1 MCPRGVDANMYS
13 PEKSSDE
20 VKREMRR
27 LANATEDS
35 ILLLYAGR
43 ISPEKNV
50 RLLVDL
56 MSILAKEPEDFR
68 LLIAGDGPQ
77 KDWLKTRCENAA
89 PGKVV
94 LLGHLE
100 KEKLANFYANADIF
114 VHPNPKEPFGI
125 APLEAMASGVPTVAP
140 NAGGILSYATT
151 ENAWLVE
158 PNAEEFAR
166 AIREMVSN
174 PVLRGSKIEKAV
186 ATARFNS
193 REASTDRLLSTYD
206 TMFEDFVT
214 RNGSYVGVEKPKG
227 FNYWQ
232 LLKVIIVLGIFSVL
246 EYFHIFDKI

>member
-1 MCPRGVDANMYS
+1 MYS
-13 PEKSSDE
+13 PERGSDE
-20 VKREMRR
+20 VKREMRH
-27 LANATEDS
+27 LANATGDS

-43 ISPEKNV
+43 VSPEKNV

-56 MSILAKEPEDFR
+56 MRILATEPEDFR
-68 LLIAGDGPQ
+68 LLVAGDGPQ
-77 KDWLKTRCENAA
+77 RDWLKNQCEKAA
-89 PGKVV
+89 PGKLV
-94 LLGHLE
+94 LLGHLD

-114 VHPNPKEPFGI
+114 IHPNPREPFGI

-140 NAGGILSYATT
+140 NAGGILSYATN

-158 PNAEEFAR
+158 PDAEEFAR
-166 AIREMVSN
+166 AIREIVN
-174 PVLRGSKIEKAV
+174 DPVLRNSKVEKAV
-186 ATARFNS
+186 TTARINS

-232 LLKVIIVLGIFSVL
+232 LLKVIIVIGIFSAL
-246 EYFHIFDKI
+246 EYLDIFDKI